1 MFLSLGHK
9 NRINAIANQYLPS
22 IANRN
27 AECAGLVFANKYLLN
42 ILRDL
47 EPNHPLLEV
56 GLREKIGRWGSF
68 TFNEVDGNH
77 AAKFLA
83 AFQAGESFSMPKF
96 EPVVD
101 RSSVKGLGAARLEK
115 LTRELRE
122 KEFRQSGMK
131 A

>member
-47 EPNHPLLEV
+47 GKFCINRLSKCLSS
-56 GLREKIGRWGSF
+56 RCAEKI
-68 TFNEVDGNH
+68 
-77 AAKFLA
+77 
-83 AFQAGESFSMPKF
+83 
-96 EPVVD
+96 
-101 RSSVKGLGAARLEK
+101 
-115 LTRELRE
+115 
-122 KEFRQSGMK
+122 
-131 A
+131 